1 MYGPS
6 STQLVKRIE
15 QREVQGFTSTHVL
28 TDVAHRLMT
37 LEAIKVFGW
46 PAAQIAVRLRRHR
59 HEIPKLK
66 VYLQAMAQIP
76 DLGIRVLPIN
86 QPLVEAATLLAQQH
100 ELLTGDAL
108 IVAVMREHG
117 LVHLASHD
125 SDFDRVAGL
134 TRYAP
139 A

>member
-1 MYGPS
+1 
-6 STQLVKRIE
+6 
-15 QREVQGFTSTHVL
+15 
-28 TDVAHRLMT
+28 MT
-37 LEAIKVFGW
+37 LEAIGRFGW
-46 PAAQIAVRLRRHR
+46 PMAGIAQRLQRHPDELQQLTRFRRAIDD
-59 HEIPKLK
+59 IP
-66 VYLQAMAQIP
+66 AF
-76 DLGIRVLPIN
+76 GIQVLPITG
-86 QPLVEAATLLAQQH
+86 PHVSTAAAISQQFGLLS
-100 ELLTGDAL
+100 GDAL